1 MNSDR
6 NWAAALLLVAVL
18 VPAGAR
24 ADTERPAKTWRV
36 LADIP
41 AEEKKVLDLRTE
53 TPRDPKFPYLPAERY
68 PFEAPYTAEELG
80 IRSTDFIHVSRWSH
94 VIYDAFGVLTSGGY
108 LNQGAT
114 VAHVNYLPEPGL
126 GGELYDIAPGEVST
140 RMQLYYVFPPE
151 SGGAQ
156 EVYAIHRTDQ
166 QHRTRLDLFA
176 YAPSLRR
183 VRRQPEPRRGERY
196 PNNVQSF
203 DDVVGRGP
211 WEVEWR
217 FIGDDVLYETIRY
230 PNTRPNITLANAD
243 LTFREVATS
252 SIKMMGDSYPHYR
265 TDGGIACWVV
275 EAKTKPD
282 WLPGYPVSK
291 AIYWL
296 DRHSFYPLRIE
307 QYDQQG
313 ELQFIEVRHA
323 RLENSALGERG
334 YAALNT
340 IYYDPKL
347 DMMSYSFH
355 DAHTLRQWTDEDR
368 EVVFSPD
375 FMRRGWMV
383 QPLKSQVLVRSPSEY
398 WLRPHIDR
406 EKFPETRKIVLTPE
420 VEARIA
426 AQEAAGHIVFEIEP
440 GETVSAVPAAK
451 GEPR

>member
-6 NWAAALLLVAVL
+6 IAAAALLLAACL
-18 VPAGAR
+18 ASASPA
-24 ADTERPAKTWRV
+24 ADRPAKTWRT
-36 LADIP
+36 LDEIP
-41 AEEKKVLDLRTE
+41 AEQKKDIDLRTD

-68 PFEAPYTAEELG
+68 PFEPPYTAEELG
-80 IRSTDFIHVSRWSH
+80 IRSTEFIHVSRWSH
-94 VIYDAFGVLTSGGY
+94 VIYDSFGVLTSGGY
-108 LNQGAT
+108 LNQGA
-114 VAHVNYLPEPGL
+114 AIGLVNYLPEPGL
-126 GGELYDIAPGEVST
+126 GGELYDIAPGDVTT
-140 RMQLYYVFPPE
+140 RMSLFYVFPPE

-156 EVYAIHRTDQ
+156 ELYAIHRTDDK
-166 QHRTRLDLFA
+166 HPTKLDLFA

-217 FIGDDVLYETIRY
+217 FVGDDVLYDTIRY
-230 PNTRPNITLANAD
+230 PNTRPKITLANAD
-243 LTFREVATS
+243 LTLHEVDTS
-252 SIKMMGDSYPHYR
+252 TIKMMGDSYPHYR
-265 TDGGIACWVV
+265 PDGGIDCWVV
-275 EAKTKPD
+275 EAKTRPD

-296 DRHSFYPLRIE
+296 DRHAFYPLRIE

-313 ELQFIEVRHA
+313 ELQFIEVRHV
-323 RLENSALGERG
+323 RHENPALGERG

-340 IYYDPKL
+340 VYYDPKL

-355 DAHTLRQWTDEDR
+355 DAHTLKQWTDEDR

-375 FMRRGWMV
+375 FMRRGWLV
-383 QPLKSQVLVRSPSEY
+383 QPLKSQVLIRSPKEY
-398 WLRPHIDR
+398 FLRPHIDR
-406 EKFPETRKIVLTPE
+406 EKFPAVRKIVLSPE

-426 AQEAAGHIVFEIEP
+426 AQEAAGHVVFEREP
-440 GETVSAVPAAK
+440 DAAETPPA
-451 GEPR
+451 R